1 MIKEKL
7 FRTEGGKLLEK
18 IDIPDNERIPKSK
31 SILNEDS
38 SSKPDGEVQ
47 RT

>member
-1 MIKEKL
+1 MIKEKQ
-7 FRTEGGKLLEK
+7 FTTDGGKLFEK
-18 IDIPDNERIPKSK
+18 IDFPDNERIPKSK

>member
-1 MIKEKL
+1 MIKGKQ
-7 FRTEGGKLLEK
+7 FTTEGGKLLEK
-18 IDIPDNERIPKSK
+18 IDIPDDERIPNSN